1 MRKNR
6 KVSLSNFGNLGKDRW
21 YNPMGQVRTGL
32 STLDRWDRD
41 KGVSILGGIGWDWDR
56 GSFRLGVTGWDNGQ
70 VSGQL
75 TS

>member
-1 MRKNR
+1 
-6 KVSLSNFGNLGKDRW
+6 
-21 YNPMGQVRTGL
+21 MGQVRTGL